1 MAQQLLLLLPEDVL
15 DGPPAHLLGP
25 EYAEIVDDSVAER
38 VGVRVLLANP
48 PDDEEAEQA
57 AEVSEWASRS
67 REFLRV
73 QFDEDERAMI
83 AGNQF
88 SINLREQLSAVFA
101 VLCWWSVV
109 DPDKDHKIMGEI
121 TESKAWHDNAAIK
134 GSTVLK
140 IAQREGVELPSGTI
154 LSRGWLFHF
163 QQRTGLWF

>member
-67 REFLRV
+67 RVNLCRVWAGELTAAAPGRLLR
-73 QFDEDERAMI
+73 RPT
-83 AGNQF
+83 
-88 SINLREQLSAVFA
+88 SL
-101 VLCWWSVV
+101 
-109 DPDKDHKIMGEI
+109 
-121 TESKAWHDNAAIK
+121 
-134 GSTVLK
+134 
-140 IAQREGVELPSGTI
+140 
-154 LSRGWLFHF
+154 
-163 QQRTGLWF
+163 